1 MIDDNEL
8 LLILMDIEP
17 IVGICSGIYR
27 VEFSVSRIVERYLY
41 LSFDVEILLLVH
53 GLPAK
58 DNPRC
63 TEEVGVS
70 TVR

>member
-1 MIDDNEL
+1 
-8 LLILMDIEP
+8 MDIEP
-17 IVGICSGIYR
+17 IVGIVSDIYI
-27 VEFSVSRIVERYLY
+27 VSNSVFQDYLNDTVFEVY

-58 DNPRC
+58 DNPGC
-63 TEEVGVS
+63 AEEVGVS